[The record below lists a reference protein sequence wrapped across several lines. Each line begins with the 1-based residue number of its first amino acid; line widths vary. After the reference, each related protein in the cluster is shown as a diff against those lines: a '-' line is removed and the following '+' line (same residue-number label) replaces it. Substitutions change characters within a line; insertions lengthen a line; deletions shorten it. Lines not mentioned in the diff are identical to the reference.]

1 MPLEITHEDFLTP
14 KQVLVLK
21 SYCRDRAKQADSA
34 GKKRPV
40 RDWAIL
46 HVALDAGLRVS
57 EICDLQIRDIILDR
71 DHAALIVRDGKGGRK
86 RGVRMGSALTHHLLE
101 FIEWKEKAGEAVS
114 GRSPLFVSSREGPL
128 TRTAVYRIFRKY
140 ADATNIP
147 KRFSIHSCRHTY
159 ASLLYR
165 ASDFNL
171 RLVQKQLGHRSIQ
184 TTQIYADVLNEDAV
198 LAVENL
204 PQ

>member
-14 KQVLVLK
+14 TQALSLK
-21 SYCRDRAKQADSA
+21 SYCRSCADEA
-34 GKKRPV
+34 QRQGKKRPI
-40 RDWAIL
+40 RDWGIL

-57 EICDLQIRDIILDR
+57 EICDLQIRDAILDR
-71 DHAALIVRDGKGGRK
+71 GHSALIVRDGKGGKK
-86 RGVRMGSALTHHLLE
+86 RGVRMGSALRQHLAD
-101 FIEWKEKAGEAVS
+101 FIEWKESIGESVS
-114 GRSPLFVSSREGPL
+114 GRAPLFVSSRKGPL
-128 TRTAVYRIFRKY
+128 TRTAVYRIFRKH
-140 ADATNIP
+140 ADAVEIP

-198 LAVENL
+198 LAVDNL

>member
-1 MPLEITHEDFLTP
+1 MPLEITQEDFLTP
-14 KQVLVLK
+14 TQMLALK
-21 SYCRDRAKQADSA
+21 SYCRDRAKEADQA

-46 HVALDAGLRVS
+46 HVALDTGLRVS
-57 EICDLQIRDIILDR
+57 EICDLKVRDIILDR
-71 DHAALIVRDGKGGRK
+71 DHASVIVRDGKGGKK
-86 RGVRMGSALTHHLLE
+86 RGVRMGSALRQHLLG
-101 FIEWKEKAGEAVS
+101 FIEGKETIGEPVS
-114 GRSPLFVSSREGPL
+114 GRSPLFVSSRKGAL

-140 ADATNIP
+140 ADAVDIP

-184 TTQIYADVLNEDAV
+184 TTQIYADVLNEDAI